1 VSVDAGN
8 TTRRRLRLGGM
19 VRWIRERFRIGKKAR
34 WTTREIVV
42 AAVLAVAVGV
52 IFWAWGL
59 LWSMAIEAIPY
70 LPVRYLFVGVWMIG
84 GLLVPYVVRR
94 PGAALLGEL
103 VAAFVSMALGNQ
115 WGGATMLSGLV
126 EGLGAEIVFAALLW
140 RNYSLP
146 VMLGAGALAG
156 IFSFILDSFFYGY
169 WAQFSVN
176 MILLAAVAATLSGA
190 VLGGWVSKLLGD
202 ALARTGVLAGL
213 EISRAQRRR
222 S

>member
-1 VSVDAGN
+1 MSIEAGS
-8 TTRRRLRLGGM
+8 TPRGRFRLGGM
-19 VRWIRERFRIGKKAR
+19 ALWVRERLRIGRMAR

-52 IFWAWGL
+52 LFWAWGL
-59 LWSMAIEAIPY
+59 LWSTAFQAIPY
-70 LPVRYLFVGVWMIG
+70 LPVQYLTVGVWMIG

-146 VMLGAGALAG
+146 VMMGAGALAG
-156 IFSFILDSFFYGY
+156 VFSLVLDSFFYGY

-176 MILLAAVAATLSGA
+176 MILLAAAAVALSGA
-190 VLGGWVSKLLGD
+190 VLGGYVSKLLGD

-213 EISRAQRRR
+213 EISRARRRR

>member
-1 VSVDAGN
+1 VNTDAGS
-8 TTRRRLRLGGM
+8 TARGRRR
-19 VRWIRERFRIGKKAR
+19 FGKMAR

-52 IFWAWGL
+52 LFWAWGL

-70 LPVRYLFVGVWMIG
+70 LPVRYLFIGVWMIG

-103 VAAFVSMALGNQ
+103 VAAFVSMAMGNQ

-126 EGLGAEIVFAALLW
+126 QGVGAEMVFAVLLW

-156 IFSFILDSFFYGY
+156 VFSFILDSFFFGY